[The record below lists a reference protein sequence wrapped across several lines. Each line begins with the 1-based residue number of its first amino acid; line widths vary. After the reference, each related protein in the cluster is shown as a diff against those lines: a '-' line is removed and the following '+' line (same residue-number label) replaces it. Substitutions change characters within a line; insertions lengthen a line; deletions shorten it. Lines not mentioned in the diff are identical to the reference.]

1 MTTLQGIPLV
11 VMGGDARDQILVRRL
26 AERGATVDVIG
37 LPVEETGRV
46 RGMADIPKAL
56 AGKAAL
62 LLPMPGVDLEGRVYA
77 PLHHQPLRLERDHLA
92 LLRPGSPIFV
102 GVARPNLRLL
112 AQSNQLPLVE
122 VAELDEL
129 AILNS
134 VPSAEGALQIAME
147 ELPITIHGS
156 RSLVLGFGR
165 LGLTL
170 TRLLQAMGS
179 RVTVVTRDGGHRAR
193 AWEMGAIAEPFSALA
208 AVLAETDIIFNTVP
222 APVLGEGELAATSR
236 EALIIDLASAPGG
249 TDFEAARRLGIR
261 ALLAPGLPGKVAPK
275 TAGEILARVYP
286 DLIARHVP
294 RRDG

>member
-1 MTTLQGIPLV
+1 MTTLQGIPLAV
-11 VMGGDARDQILVRRL
+11 IGGDARDQILVRRL

-37 LPVEETGRV
+37 LPMEETERV
-46 RGMADIPKAL
+46 RIVEDIPKAL

-77 PLHHQPLRLERDHLA
+77 PLHHQPLRLEAAHMA
-92 LLRPGSPIFV
+92 LLAPGVPLFV
-102 GVARPNLRLL
+102 GVARPILRQM
-112 AQSNQLPLVE
+112 AQSCGLSLIE
-122 VAELDEL
+122 VAELDEV

-147 ELPITIHGS
+147 KLPITIHGS
-156 RSLVLGFGR
+156 CSMVLGFGR

-193 AWEMGAIAEPFSALA
+193 AWEMGAAAEPLSALA
-208 AVLAETDIIFNTVP
+208 NLLAKTDIVFNTVP
-222 APVLGEGELAATSR
+222 ASVLGERELAATNR
-236 EALIIDLASAPGG
+236 EALIVDLASAPGG
-249 TDFEAARRLGIR
+249 TDFEAARRLGIE